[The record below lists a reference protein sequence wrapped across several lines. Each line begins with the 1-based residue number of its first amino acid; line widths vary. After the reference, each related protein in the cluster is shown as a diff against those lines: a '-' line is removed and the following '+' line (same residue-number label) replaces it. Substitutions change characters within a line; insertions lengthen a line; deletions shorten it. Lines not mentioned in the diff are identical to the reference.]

1 MKRLLITGIAAALLV
16 VSGCQQAQDPGKNES
31 EKGKQQQNINAGLHN
46 RYTSNDTMLNK
57 RPNWRTLSD
66 PEVLTGRVHIESGR
80 AVGTLI
86 LDKNTEMKEAHRL
99 AQRYAI
105 EIKEVYKRYPA
116 NVHVVQEGRN
126 QFTIELK

>member
-1 MKRLLITGIAAALLV
+1 MKKLLIITFVISILLI
-16 VSGCQQAQDPGKNES
+16 SGCQQAQNPGKDAAERD
-31 EKGKQQQNINAGLHN
+31 KQMMDINAGLHN
-46 RYTSNDTMLNK
+46 RYESNDTLMNR
-57 RPNWRTLSD
+57 RPNWRALSD
-66 PEVLTGRVHIESGR
+66 PGVISGRVHIENGR
-80 AVGTLI
+80 AVGTLL
-86 LDKNTEMKEAHRL
+86 LDKDIDDKEANRL